1 MDATSEKALTN
12 GDFDKAPKIA
22 AANGEGD
29 NEQDDDEDVQIVRKR
44 LETVLNEDE
53 DDEENDDFEQ
63 TLRVRLEAPGSPGE
77 PGGPGRALDCTCTA
91 VGSDKASVQY
101 QCSYQVEF
109 PFENEGIPV
118 YLIK

>member
-12 GDFDKAPKIA
+12 GDLDKAPIIA
-22 AANGEGD
+22 ATNGE
-29 NEQDDDEDVQIVRKR
+29 EEKEEDDDEDVQIVRKR
-44 LETVLNEDE
+44 LEAVLNEDE
-53 DDEENDDFEQ
+53 DDGEEDDFEQ

>member
-12 GDFDKAPKIA
+12 GDFDKAPIIA
-22 AANGEGD
+22 AANGEDENG
-29 NEQDDDEDVQIVRKR
+29 EDDDEDVQIVRKR
-44 LETVLNEDE
+44 LEAVLNEEE
-53 DDEENDDFEQ
+53 DDEEEDDFEQ

-77 PGGPGRALDCTCTA
+77 PGGPGGRALDCTCTA

-109 PFENEGIPV
+109 HFENRGTSRIFN
-118 YLIK
+118 